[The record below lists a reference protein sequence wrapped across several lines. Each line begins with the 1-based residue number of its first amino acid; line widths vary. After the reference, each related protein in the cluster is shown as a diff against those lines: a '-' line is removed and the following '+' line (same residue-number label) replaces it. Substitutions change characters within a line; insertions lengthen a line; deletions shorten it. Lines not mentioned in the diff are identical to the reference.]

1 MRALRFLP
9 GLLAVP
15 IFLSVAGCQT
25 VETPASSTDAKEQ
38 SAALAPEGDEQ
49 WSFPGFYVGTYQPK
63 HRVSY
68 IWSHDCQGCR
78 DQFTT
83 DLLKLYLSAISDKKN
98 AFALLEYEENQ
109 NTIQQFT
116 APALC
121 GGKEFYQWYALGFL
135 VNGLTMQQTIQLALK
150 KGSPSKKCADRK
162 AINDILGPYF
172 ASMKEDHPE
181 IGTAA
186 GTLVLDGKV
195 VTSVKEIEDAVSR

>member
-9 GLLAVP
+9 ALLAVP

-38 SAALAPEGDEQ
+38 STALAPEGDEP
-49 WSFPGFYVGTYQPK
+49 WSFPGFYVGTYQPR
-63 HRVSY
+63 HRISY

-83 DLLKLYLSAISDKKN
+83 DLLRLYLTAISEKKN
-98 AFALLEYEENQ
+98 VFALLEYEENQ
-109 NTIQQFT
+109 NTIEEFT
-116 APALC
+116 SPALC
-121 GGKEFYQWYALGFL
+121 GGKDFYQWYVLGFL
-135 VNGLTMQQTIQLALK
+135 VNGLTMQQTRQLASK
-150 KGSPSKKCADRK
+150 KGAPYQKCADRK
-162 AINDILGPYF
+162 AISDVLAPYF